1 MTSAS
6 ETRHILRS
14 MSGETEPPSVEAWQ
28 PSAKVVGAELKLER
42 ALRLIREARDLNPV
56 AAADRHRE
64 AGRVARRA
72 AHVLMETA

>member
-6 ETRHILRS
+6 ETRQILRA
-14 MSGETEPPSVEAWQ
+14 MAPEGDGVVVEAWV
-28 PSAKVVGAELKLER
+28 PSQKVVGAELKLER
-42 ALRLIREARDLNPV
+42 ALRLIREARELNPV

-72 AHVLMETA
+72 AHTLMEVT